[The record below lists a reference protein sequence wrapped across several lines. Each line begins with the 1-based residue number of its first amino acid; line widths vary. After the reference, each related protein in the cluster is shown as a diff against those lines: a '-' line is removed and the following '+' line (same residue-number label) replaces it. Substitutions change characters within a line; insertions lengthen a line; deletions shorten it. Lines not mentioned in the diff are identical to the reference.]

1 MNRACLTMNKPDRV
15 PDHVI
20 EVSQVHGLSGFIEA
34 ERKPN
39 RDTRATCGNLLVRT
53 LHVLKMARQ
62 DIDQFKF
69 ERLFAPCLADNRRSL
84 SAFLGGAVDGME
96 DRDTGKIGVTNRAA
110 VDVKFVEGRIDDD
123 FQISSEG
130 FHLASFT
137 LDNRFYQDF
146 AKAGRKGLWSWPF
159 YWSKSDVCY
168 RRRPIYERP
177 QSTLC
182 YPSGSRLRT
191 GEKS

>member
-137 LDNRFYQDF
+137 LDKICYQ
-146 AKAGRKGLWSWPF
+146 
-159 YWSKSDVCY
+159 
-168 RRRPIYERP
+168 E
-177 QSTLC
+177 
-182 YPSGSRLRT
+182 
-191 GEKS
+191 